1 MSDNEPKMD
10 RRLRLAGILV
20 VLGLV
25 IDALSLLWN
34 HALAFLV
41 SMFVGG
47 LFVFLGIVIYLAT
60 LVFPTSPRL
69 SAGPGRASKVS
80 REV

>member
-1 MSDNEPKMD
+1 MIDNEPKMD

-34 HALAFLV
+34 HALAFLG

-47 LFVFLGIVIYLAT
+47 LFVFLGIVMYLAT
-60 LVFPTSPRL
+60 LVFPRSSRH
-69 SAGPGRASKVS
+69 SSGAGPGAQGDS
-80 REV
+80 

>member
-10 RRLRLAGILV
+10 RRLRFAGILV

-25 IDALSLLWN
+25 IDGLSLLWN
-34 HALAFLV
+34 HALAFLG

-69 SAGPGRASKVS
+69 SNGDGPGAQSDS
-80 REV
+80 

>member
-1 MSDNEPKMD
+1 MNANEPKMD

-20 VLGLV
+20 VIGLA
-25 IDALSLLWN
+25 IDALSLFWN
-34 HALAFLV
+34 HALAFLG

-60 LVFPTSPRL
+60 LMFPTTPRL
-69 SAGPGRASKVS
+69 TNGSGPDAQGDL
-80 REV
+80 